1 MSITVKNLPYDG
13 LTAKINPV
21 YNGLGFVVDSNY
33 KTLNNYKYIAEIFVE
48 GNKVGELRHNPDIS
62 NNNYGIFDIGRVVES
77 YLSYD
82 LNWDKNIALAKKSMV
97 EYYVRF
103 GEEFGR
109 VLGIKSYSNSSGKL
123 RLNMNS
129 QHPLNTGDVV
139 LLQGVTGGL
148 YDGFF
153 ANGFTTITKSGTSAL
168 ICDEITYETGLNMSG
183 AYVLTGEKV
192 NQWLDWTDTNGV
204 KKVRLKVKANS
215 SLKESDLVYI
225 EQPIYNNSYRNV
237 EWVIERKTSTS
248 TYTYLDISCPFG
260 VAVPSFLKGYVVSR
274 DNYLYLNQF
283 STQNHKSKTFNG
295 VEQYENWLDWN
306 PNQYLLTSTSG
317 KFLTKRP
324 DRSLDICLDEWMTLS
339 MFGRREMTDF
349 ILEAPERVIV
359 ETWQDPA
366 TAISESINEYDT
378 VDITGKL
385 NRLSVKV
392 TPDITS
398 DIFAGDYVDITTDSV
413 GTIRARVISFSYSA
427 LFPAGT
433 TVILDYDFDPL
444 VDYQTFTLAI
454 HAINNTYTAQNTR
467 FDMGAG
473 PKNLNLPEINDGSA
487 YKYFIYTVSVIS
499 GVSLSHFWR
508 WTTVS
513 ETWTFNIK
521 CSCSKFKKWTVVWLN
536 ELGGF
541 DFYNFDKRNDKVR
554 TIERNQFRRHLKS
567 YSTANGYKYTLGDR
581 GRTTYNTQSKDQ
593 IVLRTGFINQEY
605 IDWLQWAFESP
616 EVYIIDNETDKIYP
630 VNCIDS
636 DVELLNKVNMG
647 AKGSLY
653 IYEITL
659 EMANNR
665 VVQRGGSLPTIPTGS
680 TRPTGPTEPATP
692 NPNGPFNPGWNTGN
706 NGVWQTFNDIRG
718 PFTGG
723 SYE

>member
-1 MSITVKNLPYDG
+1 MSITIKNLPYDG

-33 KTLNNYKYIAEIFVE
+33 KTLNSFKYIAEVFVDN
-48 GNKVGELRHNPDIS
+48 NKVGELRHNPDIS
-62 NNNYGIFDIGRVVES
+62 NNNYGIFEVGRIVES

-82 LNWDKNIALAKKSMV
+82 LNWNKNISLATNSLKN
-97 EYYVRF
+97 YYVRF

-109 VLGIKSYSNSSGKL
+109 VLSIKSYSNSGGKI
-123 RLNMNS
+123 RLTLNS
-129 QHPLNTGDVV
+129 THPLNNGDVILV
-139 LLQGVTGGL
+139 QGISGGIYGGKLINQYTTVTKIGSTG
-148 YDGFF
+148 
-153 ANGFTTITKSGTSAL
+153 L
-168 ICDEITYETGLNMSG
+168 ICNDIDYQAGLDISG
-183 AYVLTGEKV
+183 GYILSGEYV
-192 NQWLDWTDTNGV
+192 NQWLDWTDTNGT
-204 KKVRLKVKANS
+204 KKVRLKVKPYS
-215 SLKESDLVYI
+215 SFSVGDKIYI

-237 EWVIERKTSTS
+237 EWTIEKKTNTP

-260 VAVPSFLKGYVVSR
+260 ISVPSFLKGYVVSR
-274 DNYLYLNQF
+274 DNYVYYNQI
-283 STQNHKSKTFNG
+283 STQNHKSKAFNG
-295 VEQYENWLDWN
+295 VEQYETWLDWN
-306 PNQYLLTSTSG
+306 PAPYLMNSNG

-324 DRSLDICLDEWMTLS
+324 DRALDICLDEWMTLS

-359 ETWQDPA
+359 ETWQEPA
-366 TAISESINEYDT
+366 TTISEPITEYISAT
-378 VDITGKL
+378 VPGKL
-385 NRLSVKV
+385 NRLSIKV

-398 DIFAGDYVDITTDSV
+398 DISAGDYVDITTDTA
-413 GTIRARVISFSYSA
+413 GTIRARVIKYSYSA

-499 GVSLSHFWR
+499 GVSQAHFWR
-508 WTTVS
+508 WDIVS

-554 TIERNQFRRHLKS
+554 TIERDQFRRHLKS
-567 YSTANGYKYTLGDR
+567 YTTSGGYKYTLGDR

-593 IVLRTGFINQEY
+593 IVLRTNFLNQEY
-605 IDWLQWAFESP
+605 IDWIQYVFESP
-616 EVYIIDNETDKIYP
+616 EVYIIDNETEKIYP
-630 VNCIDS
+630 TNCLNE
-636 DVELLNKVNMG
+636 DVQLYNKTNIG
-647 AKGSLY
+647 DTGTLY
-653 IYEITL
+653 IYELTL

-665 VVQRGGSLPTIPTGS
+665 VIQRGGNLAKPQTTGTTNPT
-680 TRPTGPTEPATP
+680 A
-692 NPNGPFNPGWNTGN
+692 PGVNTGT
-706 NGVWQTFNDIRG
+706 NGVWQRFNDTTMKDVKERANG
-718 PFTGG
+718 
-723 SYE
+723 